1 MFNLG
6 RFSHSTIARRALG
19 TKVFPSAAAAV
30 ADIKSGSKLLVGGFG
45 ICGIPEFLIK
55 ALRDAGPKY
64 VMQAEYFLVYY
75 FLSPIDIYCWHRDL
89 VCVSNN
95 AGLDDGG
102 LGLLLQTRQ
111 IKRMISSY
119 VGENKN
125 FEKQYLT
132 GELEVELTPQ
142 VRLIPV

>member
-1 MFNLG
+1 MWRRFLCANAGGGERQTLGVEKRNSFFKETNPIMFNLG

-75 FLSPIDIYCWHRDL
+75 FLSPIDIYC
-89 VCVSNN
+89 
-95 AGLDDGG
+95 
-102 LGLLLQTRQ
+102 
-111 IKRMISSY
+111 
-119 VGENKN
+119 
-125 FEKQYLT
+125 
-132 GELEVELTPQ
+132 
-142 VRLIPV
+142 